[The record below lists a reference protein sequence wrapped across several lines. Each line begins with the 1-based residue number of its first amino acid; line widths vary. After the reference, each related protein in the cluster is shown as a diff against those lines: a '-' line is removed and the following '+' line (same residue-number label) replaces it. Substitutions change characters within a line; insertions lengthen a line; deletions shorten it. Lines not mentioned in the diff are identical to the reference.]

1 MPFSLTQYF
10 EIHIEKKTIVD
21 IVICKL
27 GWSIFLRQY
36 GGVTKWVNRNK
47 KRGKKQIFRVQKRM
61 VISFVHRAGG
71 CCSGAFQSRS
81 ARFWLDCSQLEW
93 AIYTEGQWWYELPR
107 YKYTIWIF
115 SWSLYIFVSWESNTM
130 WSGRQLKH
138 VMSVWEEKINKNLRF
153 CLLRRPGTK

>member
-1 MPFSLTQYF
+1 MKYIL
-10 EIHIEKKTIVD
+10 KKKMIVD

-71 CCSGAFQSRS
+71 CCSGAFQSSS

-93 AIYTEGQWWYELPR
+93 AIYTEGQWWYKLPR
-107 YKYTIWIF
+107 YKYILFGFWPDCSELRCRVPAES
-115 SWSLYIFVSWESNTM
+115 SWVMIPN
-130 WSGRQLKH
+130 WSG
-138 VMSVWEEKINKNLRF
+138 VNS
-153 CLLRRPGTK
+153 P